1 MKKLLIS
8 LLLGIVSLLSAYSR
22 QQTQELPQWVIP
34 FVESSH
40 SIMLFPLYVQ
50 SQISGRINPEGSTIA
65 QRIRTPKGYYRDS
78 LPPDSFGYFLR
89 HFPLEPHGTK
99 VVYYNGQPKRNPVYV
114 AVLKADV
121 GTRDLQ
127 QCADAVIRLRAEYLY
142 ACERYADIHFNF
154 TNGFRADYSKWAE
167 GFRIRVNGNRTE
179 WYKAAAPDSSY
190 ANFRRYLNVVFAYAG
205 TLSLSRE
212 LATVPYTGL
221 QPGDVFI
228 QGGSPGHAVI
238 VMDVAVNPQGHK
250 LYLLAQSYKPAQS
263 IHVLKNPNDPAL
275 SPWYSLSGTSLIRT
289 PEWNFTSG
297 NLKRFK

>member
-1 MKKLLIS
+1 MNKLVIS

-50 SQISGRINPEGSTIA
+50 SQISGRINPGGSTIA

-89 HFPLEPHGTK
+89 HFPLEPHSTK
-99 VVYYNGQPKRNPVYV
+99 VV
-114 AVLKADV
+114 
-121 GTRDLQ
+121 
-127 QCADAVIRLRAEYLY
+127 
-142 ACERYADIHFNF
+142 YADIHFNF

-228 QGGSPGHAVI
+228 QGGSPGHAMI
-238 VMDVAVNPQGHK
+238 IMDVAVNPQGHK
-250 LYLLAQSYKPAQS
+250 LYLLAQSYMPAQS

-275 SPWYSLSGTSLIRT
+275 SPWYSLSGTSLIHT

>member
-1 MKKLLIS
+1 MKILF
-8 LLLGIVSLLSAYSR
+8 LLL
-22 QQTQELPQWVIP
+22 QTL
-34 FVESSH
+34 
-40 SIMLFPLYVQ
+40 LFPLCACPQ
-50 SQISGRINPEGSTIA
+50 TSAWIHPEGHTIA
-65 QRIRTPKGYYRDS
+65 QRIRPPQGYYRDS

-89 HFPLEPHGTK
+89 HFPLEQHGTK

-127 QCADAVIRLRAEYLY
+127 QCADAIIRLRAEYLY
-142 ACERYADIHFNF
+142 ACKRYADIHFNF

-167 GFRIRVNGNRTE
+167 GYRIRINNNRAE
-179 WYKAAAPDSSY
+179 WYKAAVPDSSY
-190 ANFRRYLNVVFAYAG
+190 ATFRRYLDVVFAYAG

-212 LATVPYTGL
+212 LAPVPYADL
-221 QPGDVFI
+221 QPGDIFI

-238 VMDVAVNPQGHK
+238 VMDIAVNPQGHK
-250 LYLLAQSYKPAQS
+250 LYLLAQSYMPAQS
-263 IHVLKNPNDPAL
+263 IHLLKNPADASL

-297 NLKRFK
+297 NLKRFQ